1 MNQKTIRNLVIF
13 LLINAILAIYIAG
26 SYFFKSLEEN
36 KEEPIKHPTT
46 VTQVKPTQATV
57 KLTTVVPKPTV
68 DIVADSPS
76 IVATQPSAIVEPTN
90 AYKFPTP
97 TQNTVV
103 NASRTTQVADVNKVC
118 VEMGP
123 LNAEEKS
130 TMDFILAKNKQSD
143 LAKVDKLQS
152 HQLFWNLG
160 KNKADAEKLFSKQK
174 EGAMA
179 NPKFVLMQNQN
190 KDWIVNITKVH
201 GVEDVAKKLLKDL
214 EDKAQ
219 KINAGGTWQYTTLP
233 EGYFYKFNDFKSLKE
248 VTVNSID
255 IMLKVPKDPC

>member
-1 MNQKTIRNLVIF
+1 M
-13 LLINAILAIYIAG
+13 
-26 SYFFKSLEEN
+26 
-36 KEEPIKHPTT
+36 PITE
-46 VTQVKPTQATV
+46 A
-57 KLTTVVPKPTV
+57 
-68 DIVADSPS
+68 S
-76 IVATQPSAIVEPTN
+76 N

-97 TQNTVV
+97 AQNVIPT
-103 NASRTTQVADVNKVC
+103 SSKTEQVADASKIC

-130 TMDFILAKNKQSD
+130 TMDFILAKNKQTD
-143 LAKVDKLQS
+143 LAKVDKVQS

-160 KNKADAEKLFSKQK
+160 KNKSEAEKLFSKQK

-179 NPKFVLMQNQN
+179 NPKFVLIQNQN

-201 GVEDVAKKLLKDL
+201 GVDDVAKRLLKDL

>member
-1 MNQKTIRNLVIF
+1 MSQKTIRNLVIF
-13 LLINAILAIYIAG
+13 LLINAILAIYIAAT
-26 SYFFKSLEEN
+26 YFFKSLEEN
-36 KEEPIKHPTT
+36 KEAPIKSPTT
-46 VTQVKPTQATV
+46 VAQAKPTQASV
-57 KLTTVVPKPTV
+57 KPTTVVSETTNTV
-68 DIVADSPS
+68 EASPS
-76 IVATQPSAIVEPTN
+76 IVSTQPSQVVESTN

-97 TQNTVV
+97 SQNTVV
-103 NASRTTQVADVNKVC
+103 NASKTTQVADVNKVC

-160 KNKADAEKLFSKQK
+160 KNKSEAEKLFSKQK

-219 KINAGGTWQYTTLP
+219 KINAGGTWQYTSLP

-255 IMLKVPKDPC
+255 IMLKAPKDPC